1 MWKRSATNRVEIPQI
16 YHEIADNFF
25 FFNWYKVYFCPR
37 VPPINLKKIKQEKGG
52 KGEETEKEAANDF
65 TGILL
70 KYSL

>member
-25 FFNWYKVYFCPR
+25 FLIDIKCISAHESLQSTW
-37 VPPINLKKIKQEKGG
+37 KKIKQEKGG

-70 KYSL
+70 KYGL